1 MWQGQNHDIRL
12 RTKEH
17 CRFVQTTWCYYPHPD
32 EAYYHHTV
40 DNNVISIT
48 FGIES
53 DLSQLDREAMRAEY
67 AARFPTLSDAQ
78 VRTLYSM
85 LYHFTHTMQIG
96 DRVIYP
102 STRHER
108 VIRVGNCT
116 GHYRHVP
123 GDPLGCVHQHNVEW
137 ERTFDREEFSPEA
150 LMGISV
156 NLVIFRVHNAI
167 FLNELNQ
174 LMGSSS

>member
-1 MWQGQNHDIRL
+1 VL
-12 RTKEH
+12 
-17 CRFVQTTWCYYPHPD
+17 TTWCYYPHPD

-40 DNNVISIT
+40 DNSVMSIT

-53 DLSQLDREAMRAEY
+53 DLSQLDREEMRDEY
-67 AARFPTLSDAQ
+67 AARFPELSDAQ

-96 DRVIYP
+96 DRIIYP

-108 VIRVGNCT
+108 VIRVGRCT
-116 GHYRHVP
+116 GDYRHVP
-123 GDPLGCVHQHNVEW
+123 GELLGCVHQRDVKW
-137 ERTFDREEFSPEA
+137 EKILARDEFSPDA
-150 LMGISV
+150 LRGISV
-156 NLVIFRVHNAI
+156 NLVIFRVHNDV

-174 LMGSSS
+174 LMG